1 MATTED
7 TVRLSGGVDT
17 EYLDL
22 LRFQAFLYYY
32 HYVVMNNY
40 KGDFGVL
47 YECQQTPRGNRSA
60 WDVTTICRSEVSLSL
75 TVNTHQLVTPCPAK
89 TFIYS
94 LHHIMIKFAP
104 LQYDCGME
112 K

>member
-7 TVRLSGGVDT
+7 IVRLSGGVDT

-40 KGDFGVL
+40 KGDFGVI
-47 YECQQTPRGNRSA
+47 YECQQTPRRELQRLGCQPSA
-60 WDVTTICRSEVSLSL
+60 ALKCL
-75 TVNTHQLVTPCPAK
+75 
-89 TFIYS
+89 
-94 LHHIMIKFAP
+94 
-104 LQYDCGME
+104 
-112 K
+112 